1 VDSILPI
8 ECKISSLKMEIDI
21 LPDTSDLEERL
32 MHLENLD
39 EHCRD
44 ASMDIEGNKRCV
56 KVQYDRPV
64 YPRQYIEGD
73 LDLLYDQSK

>member
-32 MHLENLD
+32 MHLERLD
-39 EHCRD
+39 EHFRD
-44 ASMDIEGNKRCV
+44 ASMAIEGNK
-56 KVQYDRPV
+56 
-64 YPRQYIEGD
+64 
-73 LDLLYDQSK
+73 